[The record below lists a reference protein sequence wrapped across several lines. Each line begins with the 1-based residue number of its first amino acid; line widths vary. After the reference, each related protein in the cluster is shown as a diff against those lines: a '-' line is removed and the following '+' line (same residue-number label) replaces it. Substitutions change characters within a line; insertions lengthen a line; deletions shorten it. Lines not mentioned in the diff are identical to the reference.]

1 MLRKLNRPAG
11 FTLAETLV
19 AVLILLMVSAVVAEG
34 LPAAVSAYRKA
45 VDASNAQILLSTTV
59 DALRGELSTAWDV
72 DVKAD
77 GTTVSYQS
85 SHTGGKSK
93 IYLKNGQI
101 WMQEYVKDDSN
112 PGWLADKDE
121 ETYGAEKLLPS
132 EALTKSLAGEM
143 KVTYS
148 GIARV
153 PETGKV
159 EYVKITGL
167 EVKSAEDKVAAKMPD
182 SEDGADKEVLLIRVL
197 SGGEGA

>member
-1 MLRKLNRPAG
+1 MKTALRKLNNRSG
-11 FTLAETLV
+11 FTLAELLV
-19 AVLILLMVSAVVAEG
+19 TILILLMVSAVVAEG
-34 LPAAVSAYRKA
+34 LPAAVNAYRKA

-59 DALRGELSTAWDV
+59 NALRGELSTAWDIKV
-72 DVKAD
+72 D
-77 GTTVSYQS
+77 GTTISYNS
-85 SHTGGKSK
+85 SHTGAESK
-93 IYLKNGQI
+93 IYLDDKKRI
-101 WMQEYVKDDSN
+101 MLEEYTGDDSASD
-112 PGWLADKDE
+112 WLADKVK
-121 ETYGAEKLLPS
+121 YGEGKILPS

-148 GIARV
+148 GVARV

-167 EVKSAEDKVAAKMPD
+167 EVQNAEDKVAAKMPD

>member
-1 MLRKLNRPAG
+1 MLRKLNKAAG

-34 LPAAVSAYRKA
+34 LPAAVNAYRKA

-59 DALRGELSTAWDV
+59 DALRGELSTAWDIKV
-72 DVKAD
+72 GVD
-77 GTTVSYQS
+77 GTTISYQS
-85 SHTGGKSK
+85 SHTGGKSR
-93 IYLKNGQI
+93 IYIRNGQI
-101 WMQEYVKDDSN
+101 WMQEYVKDDSA
-112 PGWLADKDE
+112 PDWLADKKE
-121 ETYGAEKLLPS
+121 YGEGKILPS

-148 GIARV
+148 AAAEVKDENGR
-153 PETGKV
+153 V

-182 SEDGADKEVLLIRVL
+182 SESGPDKEVLLIRVL

>member
-1 MLRKLNRPAG
+1 MLRKLNRAAG

-19 AVLILLMVSAVVAEG
+19 AVLILLMFTAVVAEG

-72 DVKAD
+72 ETD
-77 GTTVSYQS
+77 GTTISYKS
-85 SHTGGKSK
+85 SHTGAESK
-93 IYLKNGQI
+93 IYLDDKKQI
-101 WMQEYVKDDSN
+101 ILEEYAGDDGNS
-112 PGWLADKDE
+112 PDWLEGDKI
-121 ETYGAEKLLPS
+121 KPPKISVLPS
-132 EALTKSLAGEM
+132 KALTKSLAGEM

-148 GIARV
+148 GVARV

-167 EVKSAEDKVAAKMPD
+167 EVKSAADKVAAKMPD

-197 SGGEGA
+197 SGGDGA